1 MKKRSITVGT
11 VHLNS
16 FSRKNITEVVKN
28 NRLTYGPYSKQFEQK
43 FASIHRMKFA
53 TFCNS
58 GTSALQISFHA
69 LKSKYG
75 WPDGSEVLVPALTF
89 VASINTILQNKLTPV
104 FVDIEKDFYGI
115 DPSEIETKITPHTVA
130 IEPVHLFGQPA
141 DMDPIME
148 IASRHHLKV
157 VEDSCETMFALYKG
171 KPVGSFGDISCF
183 STYAAHLL
191 ATGIGGLALTNDE
204 ALAIKLRSLINHGRD
219 DSYLSIDDDDKINS
233 KDFKHIVDNRFQF
246 TDIGYSYRASELEA
260 AIGFGQLHDWEN
272 MIRMR
277 KANAQYLTKLLSSL
291 EDRIQLPE
299 VRMGTEHVYMVYPMV
314 VKDPSVRMDDFI
326 YHLETSGIET
336 RPLLPTLSQPVYR
349 KLYGDIEKDYP
360 VAEAVSKR
368 GLYVGCHQDLMKED
382 MEYVADI
389 IAKYFRKN

>member
-1 MKKRSITVGT
+1 
-11 VHLNS
+11 
-16 FSRKNITEVVKN
+16 
-28 NRLTYGPYSKQFEQK
+28 
-43 FASIHRMKFA
+43 
-53 TFCNS
+53 
-58 GTSALQISFHA
+58 LQISFHA